1 MNVYVI
7 SLIHKIQVKP
17 YLNKYITNTY
27 GRVSPMWRQFIN
39 LETDVVDHH
48 LCNKIHC
55 FNPVVLVHD

>member
-7 SLIHKIQVKP
+7 SLIHKICTSETLFKQIH
-17 YLNKYITNTY
+17 LY
-27 GRVSPMWRQFIN
+27 GRVSPMWRQFSN